1 MYVIWYLE
9 KATGTFHKIEIKYL
23 DTAQNLWDLLLKSDD
38 VVLRSTRPYSRSK
51 DHDNF

>member
-9 KATGTFHKIEIKYL
+9 KATGTFHKIEVKHL

-38 VVLRSTRPYSRSK
+38 VVLRSVRPG
-51 DHDNF
+51 DVGE